1 MPGDNN
7 TLLGTEPAAPAA
19 PAPAASPAPA
29 APAAAP
35 APEPKPAEGQPAAPA
50 APAAPAP
57 KPAEVPEKYE
67 FKAPEGMTLDKPTV
81 EKFSVLAK
89 ELKLPQDAAQK
100 LVDLQMNFA
109 KEQGEALRT
118 SYAQTV
124 ESWKQETVKALGAG
138 YEQELGFAAKAIN
151 KFGTPELKQLLNETG
166 LGNHKELA
174 MLLIKVG
181 KTVGEDNLPHGKPSA
196 EKSLGQIFYGPGGQK
211 K

>member
-1 MPGDNN
+1 MPGEIE
-7 TLLGTEPAAPAA
+7 TLLGGGAPAPAA
-19 PAPAASPAPA
+19 PAPTPATPPAAGTPAPAAGAPAPEPA

-35 APEPKPAEGQPAAPA
+35 KPAGA
-50 APAAPAP
+50 
-57 KPAEVPEKYE
+57 PEKYE
-67 FKAPEGMTLDKPTV
+67 FKAPEGVSLDKPTL

-89 ELKLPQDAAQK
+89 ELNLPQEQAQK

-109 KEQGEALRT
+109 REQSEALKT

-124 ESWKQETVKALGAG
+124 EGWKQETVKALGAG
-138 YEQELGFAAKAIN
+138 HEKELGFAAMALN

-181 KTVGEDNLPHGKPSA
+181 KKVSEDTLVDGKNVT
-196 EKSLGQIFYGPGGQK
+196 EKSLGQIFYGSGEK